1 MTDLNYQQILP
12 QLRQD
17 VLTLRQ
23 DYESVY
29 YDPDDGAIVVEVE
42 LGSSWTPR
50 IVPLRILFSER
61 YPQAAPRV
69 ALPWTLRC
77 HGVVPRHMLIS
88 GQYLVRG
95 QLGDKILYYPEW
107 QPTQTLHRLVDTLV
121 ADLTR
126 ICEPDEPRR
135 EVDA

>member
-1 MTDLNYQQILP
+1 
-12 QLRQD
+12 
-17 VLTLRQ
+17 
-23 DYESVY
+23 
-29 YDPDDGAIVVEVE
+29 
-42 LGSSWTPR
+42 
-50 IVPLRILFSER
+50 
-61 YPQAAPRV
+61 
-69 ALPWTLRC
+69 
-77 HGVVPRHMLIS
+77 MLIS

-126 ICEPDEPRR
+126 LCEPDEPRR

>member
-1 MTDLNYQQILP
+1 MTDLNYQQLP
-12 QLRQD
+12 PRLRQD

-23 DYESVY
+23 HYGSVR

-69 ALPWTLRC
+69 ALPWHLRC
-77 HGVVPRHMLIS
+77 HGVVPRHMLLS

-95 QLGDKILYYPEW
+95 QLGDNILYYPKWES
-107 QPTQTLHRLVDTLV
+107 TQTLRRLVDTLV
-121 ADLTR
+121 TDLNTL
-126 ICEPDEPRR
+126 CGPDGPRR

>member
-1 MTDLNYQQILP
+1 MTDLNYQQLP
-12 QLRQD
+12 PRLRQD
-17 VLTLRQ
+17 VMTLRQ
-23 DYESVY
+23 QYRNVR
-29 YDPDDGAIVVEVE
+29 YDPDDRAVVVEVE
-42 LGSSWTPR
+42 LGPGWTPQ
-50 IVPLRILFSER
+50 IVPLRLLIPER

-77 HGVVPRHMLIS
+77 HGVVPRHLLIS

-121 ADLTR
+121 ADLTEL
-126 ICEPDEPRR
+126 CEPDEPRR
-135 EVDA
+135 EANA